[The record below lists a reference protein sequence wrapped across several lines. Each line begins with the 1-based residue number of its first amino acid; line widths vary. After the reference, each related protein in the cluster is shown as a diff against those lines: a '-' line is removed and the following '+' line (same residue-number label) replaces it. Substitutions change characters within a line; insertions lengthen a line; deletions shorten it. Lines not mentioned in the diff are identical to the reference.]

1 MMSINLFSNYP
12 LSWKPVKATLT
23 RPYYQGLARQMR
35 ADINNGLLLPGT
47 KLPPQRELADYL
59 DVGFTTIT
67 RAYKLSQA
75 EGLTYGVVGKGTY
88 VSPNVK
94 TDLTITHQDNKNIQE
109 LGFVSSFESE
119 NGALQSTIINI
130 AKQKKFAELLNYEHP
145 TGMPRHKKIATRY
158 LREIGMN
165 VNQQNTLIASG
176 GQNALTIT
184 LLGLFNPG
192 DKIIVDQFTYV
203 NFIELCRLRGVK
215 LIPIPSDNDGIRS
228 DLILK
233 ACQNDVIKGIYLMP
247 DCNNPTTEIITLSR
261 RKEIATIIKHYDLTF
276 IEDDYA
282 NFLNLF
288 REVPV
293 IKLSELVP
301 ENSVYICSMSKPLAS
316 GLRVAFMRVPDR
328 YKLQIELAMF
338 NSTVKT
344 SALDAAIVVE
354 ALENG
359 TANKIMHRKINK
371 LLLANQIFDR
381 VFEQQV
387 NAYNATSFFRPLH
400 LKSKQRG
407 DELEKLCLDN
417 GIRIFHSDRFLVGPR
432 PDNSFLRVSLSAV
445 EEIND
450 LTTALKRLK
459 SIIL

>member
-1 MMSINLFSNYP
+1 
-12 LSWKPVKATLT
+12 
-23 RPYYQGLARQMR
+23 
-35 ADINNGLLLPGT
+35 
-47 KLPPQRELADYL
+47 
-59 DVGFTTIT
+59 
-67 RAYKLSQA
+67 
-75 EGLTYGVVGKGTY
+75 
-88 VSPNVK
+88 
-94 TDLTITHQDNKNIQE
+94 
-109 LGFVSSFESE
+109 
-119 NGALQSTIINI
+119 
-130 AKQKKFAELLNYEHP
+130 
-145 TGMPRHKKIATRY
+145 
-158 LREIGMN
+158 
-165 VNQQNTLIASG
+165 
-176 GQNALTIT
+176 
-184 LLGLFNPG
+184 
-192 DKIIVDQFTYV
+192 
-203 NFIELCRLRGVK
+203 
-215 LIPIPSDNDGIRS
+215 
-228 DLILK
+228 
-233 ACQNDVIKGIYLMP
+233 
-247 DCNNPTTEIITLSR
+247 
-261 RKEIATIIKHYDLTF
+261 
-276 IEDDYA
+276 
-282 NFLNLF
+282 
-288 REVPV
+288 
-293 IKLSELVP
+293 
-301 ENSVYICSMSKPLAS
+301 MSKPLAS

-344 SALDAAIVVE
+344 SALDAAIVAE

-371 LLLANQIFDR
+371 LLVANQIFDR